1 MLCIA
6 LILLLL
12 GVLFFEIRN
21 IPDVKWQK
29 KYDYEDKEPMGLFV
43 FKEIA
48 TRYFDNIESKILKE
62 YKDTSASNGLYFYW
76 HNPYLELNVDSAINI
91 IDKGNDV
98 IIFSELIP
106 YTLNDIIE
114 NSYTSEYQF
123 SDTVRFNFTND
134 NLAFDST
141 IVYQFVDEEFATR
154 IEKYQLLSPNNDYD
168 DENYLVSVNDSLLLM
183 VLIPFEKGNLYFH
196 ILPKMFFNYSYRQ
209 PQMFDYTQS
218 ILTYFDPD
226 HIVFLNALTNIERP
240 PNEHPLQFIMS
251 SPPLKTAYYLFV
263 IGLFLYAVFEG
274 RRKQKSIPITD
285 KNENT
290 SLEYIET
297 VSQLFYQQNQH
308 EKLVAHMK
316 SIFFHKMEQKYFI
329 KKDNPEYLAILTKK
343 SKIPKS
349 DLIYILDR
357 FQNLDE
363 NYTFKGDQLVGLNK
377 RLEQIYAFINRNKI
391 SGSNPAKSN

>member
-1 MLCIA
+1 
-6 LILLLL
+6 
-12 GVLFFEIRN
+12 
-21 IPDVKWQK
+21 
-29 KYDYEDKEPMGLFV
+29 
-43 FKEIA
+43 
-48 TRYFDNIESKILKE
+48 
-62 YKDTSASNGLYFYW
+62 
-76 HNPYLELNVDSAINI
+76 
-91 IDKGNDV
+91 
-98 IIFSELIP
+98 
-106 YTLNDIIE
+106 
-114 NSYTSEYQF
+114 
-123 SDTVRFNFTND
+123 
-134 NLAFDST
+134 
-141 IVYQFVDEEFATR
+141 
-154 IEKYQLLSPNNDYD
+154 
-168 DENYLVSVNDSLLLM
+168 
-183 VLIPFEKGNLYFH
+183 
-196 ILPKMFFNYSYRQ
+196 MFFNYSYRQ